1 MLQISIGVIK
11 LKNNPKL
18 SIIVP
23 VYNVEQYLKR
33 CLDSILNS
41 TFQDF
46 ELIIINDGSTD
57 KSEKIILEFINDYK
71 DKIIYLPQEN
81 AGVSVARNVGIK
93 AATGKYIAFVDCDDY
108 IESNMFELMVAKM
121 EQDNFDIVSC
131 DAKMVYEGSKDSK
144 IVSSGYTQ
152 DLYHKNRI
160 RETMPTFYPVMW
172 NKIYKT
178 ELVKKFEFTSGVW
191 YEDMEYLL
199 KLYPHINSIG
209 VVKQP
214 LYNYLQR
221 KNSITYT
228 YNDKLYDIINNME
241 RVIECYKLERV
252 YEEYKSELEYL
263 YVRYAFI
270 TFPKRL
276 AKCKDKIK
284 YNKGI
289 EFAFRKVNEYFPDY
303 KKNRYLKLM
312 GIKGKYIKQFNR
324 FLAYLNYMVQ
334 NGKKYN

>member
-1 MLQISIGVIK
+1 MK
-11 LKNNPKL
+11 KPKL

-33 CLDSILNS
+33 CLNSIFNN

-57 KSEKIILEFINDYK
+57 KSEDVILEFVDKYK
-71 DKIIYLPQEN
+71 DKIIYLSKKN
-81 AGVSVARNVGIK
+81 AGVSIARNDGIK
-93 AATGKYIAFVDCDDY
+93 KARGNYITFIDSDDY
-108 IESNMFELMVAKM
+108 IEPNMFETMMKKM
-121 EQDNFDIVSC
+121 AQDDFDIVVC
-131 DAKMVYEGSKDSK
+131 DAKIVYEDSNDSRV
-144 IVSSGYTQ
+144 VSSGYIQ

-160 RETMPTFYPVMW
+160 RETMPVFYPVMW

-178 ELVKKFEFTSGVW
+178 EIVKKIQFTSGVW

-209 VVKQP
+209 VVKKP

-241 RVIECYKLERV
+241 RVIDYYKLEGV
-252 YEEYKSELEYL
+252 YDEYKDEIEYL
-263 YVRYAFI
+263 YARYAFT

-276 AKCKDKIK
+276 AKCRDKTK

-289 EFAFRKVNEYFPDY
+289 EFAFGKVEEHFPNY
-303 KKNRYLKLM
+303 KQNRYLNM
-312 GIKGKYIKQFNR
+312 VGIKGRYIKCFNR
-324 FLAYLNYMVQ
+324 LLSHINYIAQ
-334 NGKKYN
+334 NGKRYN

>member
-1 MLQISIGVIK
+1 MK
-11 LKNNPKL
+11 NPKL

-23 VYNVEQYLKR
+23 VYNVEQYLER
-33 CLDSILNS
+33 CLNSILSS

-46 ELIIINDGSTD
+46 ELIIINDGSKD
-57 KSEKIILEFINDYK
+57 KSEDIILEFINKYK
-71 DKIIYLPQEN
+71 DKIVYISKEN
-81 AGVSVARNVGIK
+81 EGVSIARNTGIEK
-93 AATGKYIAFVDCDDY
+93 ARGEYITFIDSDDY
-108 IESNMFELMVAKM
+108 IDHNMFKKM
-121 EQDNFDIVSC
+121 INKIEQDNFDVVVC
-131 DAKMVYEGSKDSK
+131 DARLVYEDSNDTRV
-144 IVSSGYTQ
+144 VSSGYSE
-152 DLYHKNRI
+152 DLYHKNKI
-160 RETMPTFYPVMW
+160 RATMTIFYPVMW

-178 ELVKKFEFTSGVW
+178 ELVKKIKFTSGVW

-199 KLYPHINSIG
+199 KLYPHINNIG
-209 VVKQP
+209 VVKKP

-241 RVIECYKLERV
+241 GVIEYYKTQGV
-252 YEEYKSELEYL
+252 YEEYKDELEYL
-263 YVRYAFI
+263 YARYAFM

-276 AKCKDKIK
+276 AKCKDKTK

-289 EFAFRKVNEYFPDY
+289 EFAFSKVNEYFPNY

-312 GIKGKYIKQFNR
+312 GIKGRYIKHFNR
-324 FLAYLNYMVQ
+324 FLSHINYIVQ

>member
-1 MLQISIGVIK
+1 MK
-11 LKNNPKL
+11 KTKL

-23 VYNVEQYLKR
+23 VYNVEQYLQG
-33 CLDSILNS
+33 CLNSILNS

-46 ELIIINDGSTD
+46 ELIIINDGSKD
-57 KSEKIILEFINDYK
+57 KSEKIILEFVEKYK
-71 DKIIYLPQEN
+71 DKIVYILKEN
-81 AGVSVARNVGIK
+81 EGVSIARNVGIEK
-93 AATGKYIAFVDCDDY
+93 ARGRYITFIDSDDY
-108 IESNMFELMVAKM
+108 IEPTAFETMINKI
-121 EQDNFDIVSC
+121 ESDNFDIVVC
-131 DAKMVYEGSKDSK
+131 DARLVYETSSDTRV
-144 IVSSGYTQ
+144 VSSGYTG
-152 DLYHKNRI
+152 DLYHKNKI
-160 RETMPTFYPVMW
+160 RETMPMFYPVMW

-178 ELVKKFEFTSGVW
+178 ELVKKIRFTSGVW

-199 KLYPHINSIG
+199 KLYPHINNIG
-209 VVKQP
+209 VVKEP

-241 RVIECYKLERV
+241 RVIDYYKAQGV
-252 YEEYKSELEYL
+252 YEEYKDELEYL
-263 YVRYAFI
+263 YARYAFT

-276 AKCKDKIK
+276 AKCKEKIK

-289 EFAFRKVNEYFPDY
+289 EFAFNKVNEYFPNY

-312 GIKGKYIKQFNR
+312 GIKGRYIKLFNR
-324 FLAYLNYMVQ
+324 FLSHINYIVQ